1 MRFIL
6 IFGLLLMALATTAFV
21 IGDFKVTSSTRV
33 VDTPSVQ
40 ASTRQDRIIRVPVF
54 WDVAFFIGGLAMV
67 VLGARTN

>member
-21 IGDFKVTSSTRV
+21 IGNFKVTSSTKV

-40 ASTRQDRIIRVPVF
+40 ASTRQDRIVKVPVF
-54 WDVAFFIGGLAMV
+54 LDAALFLGGLAMV